1 VLALASSGFKLTTAL
16 GPATATARRLRA
28 TVATAPTMTTTTN
41 AAAIKAARWCSVF
54 QVLKRQARLRN
65 ARPGEFVRA
74 TDCEVRVEYIWPR
87 SRQSSSAS
95 CWRSSGFLFNDFITA
110 ASSSTGIAGRS
121 RRGEV
126 GLVERTACVMA
137 ASVGPE
143 KALRAVNIS

>member
-1 VLALASSGFKLTTAL
+1 LASSGFKLTTAL

-28 TVATAPTMTTTTN
+28 TVATAPTMTTTAN
-41 AAAIKAARWCSVF
+41 AAAIKAVRWCSVF

-65 ARPGEFVRA
+65 ARPDEFVRV
-74 TDCEVRVEYIWPR
+74 TDCEVRVAYIWRR
-87 SRQSSSAS
+87 S
-95 CWRSSGFLFNDFITA
+95 CFLFNDFITA

-143 KALRAVNIS
+143 KALCAVNIS